1 MSLRATHRREATWRD
16 GADGRLGE
24 TLGGRSPVLVH
35 WSALSE
41 PRPRRP
47 VPLPPDAV
55 AAVGDV
61 RPGTTPEAELL
72 ERLESALRL
81 LPAAERRAV
90 LTAHADGEGV
100 EGVAALL
107 DLADEDAEALTRSAL
122 QLLRG
127 ALADVDNGP
136 APAFGAIPSRPSA
149 ARRRAD

>member
-1 MSLRATHRREATWRD
+1 
-16 GADGRLGE
+16 
-24 TLGGRSPVLVH
+24 
-35 WSALSE
+35 
-41 PRPRRP
+41 

-61 RPGTTPEAELL
+61 HQDTTPEAELL

-90 LTAHADGEGV
+90 LTAHANGEGV
-100 EGVAALL
+100 AGVARLL
-107 DLADEDAEALTRSAL
+107 GISAEDADALTRSAV

-136 APAFGAIPSRPSA
+136 APAFGTIPSRLSA
-149 ARRRAD
+149 AKPRAD